1 MHSVDRSQPTEYFDM
16 HMKTRLALLPALIF
30 ALVTGMLGVR
40 AQGQTSHTV
49 DGSVTSTPISAGK
62 VVGVSYKDGIMVM
75 SVGATGRIITFS
87 GMDRVSI
94 TTASGRPAALSAV
107 DIGMSVSVYYVNQ
120 KGRLYIARA
129 VIPDPVQAKAP
140 VYLTR
145 AQRRAAAS
153 RAEND
158 NDITTN
164 AR

>member
-1 MHSVDRSQPTEYFDM
+1 
-16 HMKTRLALLPALIF
+16 MKTRLIFLPVLIF
-30 ALVTGMLGVR
+30 ALVTGLFGSVR
-40 AQGQTSHTV
+40 AQGQGSHTV

-62 VVGVSYKDGIMVM
+62 IVGVSYKDGLMVM
-75 SVGATGRIITFS
+75 AVGATGRIITFS
-87 GMDRVSI
+87 GMERVQI

-107 DIGMSVSVYYVNQ
+107 DVGMSATVYYVNI

-129 VIPDPVQAKAP
+129 VIPDPERPKAP

-145 AQRRAAAS
+145 SQRRAAAS

-158 NDITTN
+158 NDITTH